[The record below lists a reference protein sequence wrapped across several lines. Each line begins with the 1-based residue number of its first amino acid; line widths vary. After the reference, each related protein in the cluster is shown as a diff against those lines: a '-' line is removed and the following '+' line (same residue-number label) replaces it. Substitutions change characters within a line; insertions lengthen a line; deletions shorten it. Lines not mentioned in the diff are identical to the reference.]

1 MRTTLFYALALFLL
15 PGCSSSKYQIVEP
28 QPQLS
33 LSTAAAVCEL
43 GENVSITLAVAQ
55 EGVDGNFSLSAFIRE
70 GKASLTLDGSDM
82 DTSGQWVQ
90 LSAKNARLVITPAQA
105 GDLLVSFQAKSP
117 DGEVSEQQDLKVTV
131 TAPSEITAEALCEAK
146 IVNPAADARIPV
158 QLHIQG
164 VPGADGK
171 FIVTPT
177 ISLGKG
183 KIFLNGNAVNG
194 QTCPVDADM
203 TFEYAPE
210 EIGEQ
215 ILEFEIAAEKASA
228 KARAYMDVVKNIVVT
243 SVVEGCFTIDGAG
256 EHNVEGET
264 VTLALVNEDLFNFEV
279 AGWYDTSGQLLSGE
293 ATYAFTLAR
302 DCITQL
308 EVRLKPRTVNI
319 TRQGIARIEFQYLVM
334 EGGRPVPKVA
344 YDYRTQYSADYKASE
359 PVKFYYEEYRLDRTK
374 IPPVGQRSTA
384 MPTITKG
391 ARNSTYLW
399 RCDEKFSVSIRPS
412 DNPGFKFHYNDR
424 YIESQTTKYHLPP
437 DITMMK

>member
-1 MRTTLFYALALFLL
+1 MRTTLFYALALLVSA
-15 PGCSSSKYQIVEP
+15 GCSSSKYRIVEP
-28 QPQLS
+28 TPQLS
-33 LSTAAAVCEL
+33 LSTVAAVCEL
-43 GENVSITLAVAQ
+43 GQAVSLTLAVSQ
-55 EGVDGNFSLSAFIRE
+55 EGIDGNFSLSAFIRE
-70 GKASLTLDGSDM
+70 GQAAITLDGSDM

-90 LSAKNARLVITPAQA
+90 LSAKNARLVVTPNQV
-105 GDLLVSFQAKSP
+105 GDLLISFQAKSP
-117 DGEVSEQQDLKVTV
+117 DGGISGQQDLKVTV
-131 TAPSEITAEALCEAK
+131 TAPSEIAAEALCKAK

-177 ISLGKG
+177 VSQGKG
-183 KIFLNGNAVNG
+183 KIFLNGYAVNG
-194 QTCPVDADM
+194 QASPVDADA

-215 ILEFEIAAEKASA
+215 ILEFEVSAAKASA

-264 VTLALVNEDLFNFEV
+264 VTLALVNDDLFNFEV

-293 ATYAFTLAR
+293 ATYALTLAR
-302 DCITQL
+302 DCITDI
-308 EVRLKPRTVNI
+308 EVRLKPRTVTI

-344 YDYRTQYSADYKASE
+344 YDYRTQYSACLLYTS
-359 PVKFYYEEYRLDRTK
+359 
-374 IPPVGQRSTA
+374 
-384 MPTITKG
+384 
-391 ARNSTYLW
+391 
-399 RCDEKFSVSIRPS
+399 PS
-412 DNPGFKFHYNDR
+412 PRD
-424 YIESQTTKYHLPP
+424 
-437 DITMMK
+437 

>member
-70 GKASLTLDGSDM
+70 GKATLTLDGSDM

-117 DGEVSEQQDLKVTV
+117 EGEVSEQQDLKVTV
-131 TAPSEITAEALCEAK
+131 TAPSEIAAEAVCEAK

-177 ISLGKG
+177 VSLGKG

-194 QTCPVDADM
+194 QACPVDADM

-215 ILEFEIAAEKASA
+215 ILEFEIAAGKASA
-228 KARAYMDVVKNIVVT
+228 KARVYMDVVKNIVVT
-243 SVVEGCFTIDGAG
+243 SVVEGCFTIDGVG

-293 ATYAFTLAR
+293 ATYALTLAR
-302 DCITQL
+302 DCITDI
-308 EVRLKPRTVNI
+308 EVRLKPRTVTI

-359 PVKFYYEEYRLDRTK
+359 PIKFYYEEYRLDRSK

-399 RCDEKFSVSIRPS
+399 RCDEKFAVSIRPG

-424 YIESQTTKYHLPP
+424 YIESQTTKYYLPS
-437 DITMMK
+437 DITMTR

>member
-1 MRTTLFYALALFLL
+1 MRTTLFYALALFVSA
-15 PGCSSSKYQIVEP
+15 GCSPSKYRIVEP
-28 QPQLS
+28 KPQLS
-33 LSTAAAVCEL
+33 LSTVATVCEL
-43 GENVSITLAVAQ
+43 GQAVSLSLAVSQ
-55 EGVDGNFSLSAFIRE
+55 EGVDGNFSLSAFIRQ
-70 GKASLTLDGSDM
+70 GQAAITLDGSDM

-90 LSAKNARLVITPAQA
+90 LSDRNARLVITPAQT

-131 TAPSEITAEALCEAK
+131 TAPSEITAEAVCEAK

-177 ISLGKG
+177 VSLGKG

-194 QTCPVDADM
+194 QACPVDADV

-215 ILEFEIAAEKASA
+215 ILEFEIAAGKASA

-243 SVVEGCFTIDGAG
+243 SVVEG
-256 EHNVEGET
+256 
-264 VTLALVNEDLFNFEV
+264 
-279 AGWYDTSGQLLSGE
+279 WYDPSGQLLSGE
-293 ATYAFTLAR
+293 ATYALTLAR
-302 DCITQL
+302 DCITDI
-308 EVRLKPRTVNI
+308 EVRLKPRTVTI

-359 PVKFYYEEYRLDRTK
+359 PVKFYYEEYRLDTSK
-374 IPPVGQRSTA
+374 IPPVGQKSA
-384 MPTITKG
+384 GMPTIPKG
-391 ARNSTYLW
+391 ATKSTFLW
-399 RCDEKFSVSIRPS
+399 RCDEKFSVSIRPA
-412 DNPGFKFHYNDR
+412 DNPGFKFNYNDR
-424 YIESQTTKYHLPP
+424 SVVSQTTKYYLPS
-437 DITMMK
+437 DITMTR

>member
-43 GENVSITLAVAQ
+43 GENVSLTLAVTQ

-90 LSAKNARLVITPAQA
+90 LAAKHARLVITPAQA

-131 TAPSEITAEALCEAK
+131 TAPSEIAAEAVCEAK

-164 VPGADGK
+164 VPDADGK
-171 FIVTPT
+171 FIVTPAV
-177 ISLGKG
+177 SQGKG
-183 KIFLNGNAVNG
+183 KIFLNGYAVNG
-194 QTCPVDADM
+194 QASPVDADA

-215 ILEFEIAAEKASA
+215 ILEFEVTAGKTSA

-243 SVVEGCFTIDGAG
+243 SSVEGCFTIKGAG
-256 EHNVEGET
+256 EHNTEGEK
-264 VTLALVNEDLFNFEV
+264 VTLALVNEELFNFEP
-279 AGWYDTSGQLLSGE
+279 AGWYDSTGQLLSNE
-293 ATYAFTLAR
+293 ATYALQLSR

-308 EVRLKPRTVNI
+308 QVRLKPRTVTI
-319 TRQGIARIEFQYLVM
+319 TRQGIAQVEFQYLVM
-334 EGGRPVPKVA
+334 EGGRPVPKVT

-359 PVKFYYEEYRLDRTK
+359 PIKFYYEEYRLDKSK
-374 IPPVGQRSTA
+374 IPPVGQKSFGI
-384 MPTITKG
+384 PTISKG

-399 RCDEKFSVSIRPS
+399 RCDKKFTVYLRPE
-412 DNPGFKFHYNDR
+412 DNPGFTFNKSR
-424 YIESQTTKYHLPP
+424 KYIESPSTRYMIP
-437 DITMMK
+437 DDVTIL

>member
-70 GKASLTLDGSDM
+70 GKATLTLDGSDM

-117 DGEVSEQQDLKVTV
+117 EGEVSEQQDLKVTV
-131 TAPSEITAEALCEAK
+131 TAPSEIAAEAVCEAK
-146 IVNPAADARIPV
+146 IVNPAAGARIPV

-177 ISLGKG
+177 VGLGKG
-183 KIFLNGNAVNG
+183 RIFLNGYAVNG
-194 QTCPVDADM
+194 QACPVDADA

-215 ILEFEIAAEKASA
+215 ILEFEIAAGKASA

-243 SVVEGCFTIDGAG
+243 SCVEGCFTIEGAG
-256 EHNVEGET
+256 EHNTEGEK
-264 VTLALVNEDLFNFEV
+264 VTLALVNEELFNFEP
-279 AGWYDTSGQLLSGE
+279 AGWYDPSGQLLSGE
-293 ATYAFTLAR
+293 ATYALTLAR
-302 DCITQL
+302 DCITDI
-308 EVRLKPRTVNI
+308 EVRLKPRTVTI

-359 PVKFYYEEYRLDRTK
+359 PIKFYYEEYRLDRSK

-399 RCDEKFSVSIRPS
+399 RCDEKFSVSIRPG

-424 YIESQTTKYHLPP
+424 YIESQTTKYYLPS
-437 DITMMK
+437 DITMTR

>member
-1 MRTTLFYALALFLL
+1 MRTTLFYALALFVSA
-15 PGCSSSKYQIVEP
+15 GCSPSKYRIVEP
-28 QPQLS
+28 KPQLS
-33 LSTAAAVCEL
+33 LSTVATVCEL
-43 GENVSITLAVAQ
+43 GQAVSLSLAVSQ
-55 EGVDGNFSLSAFIRE
+55 EGVDGNFSLSAFIRQ
-70 GKASLTLDGSDM
+70 GQAAITLDGSDM

-90 LSAKNARLVITPAQA
+90 LSDRNARLVITPAQT

-131 TAPSEITAEALCEAK
+131 TAPSEIAAEAVCEAK

-177 ISLGKG
+177 VSLGKG

-194 QTCPVDADM
+194 QACPVDADV

-215 ILEFEIAAEKASA
+215 ILEFEIAAGKASA

-243 SVVEGCFTIDGAG
+243 SVVEG
-256 EHNVEGET
+256 
-264 VTLALVNEDLFNFEV
+264 
-279 AGWYDTSGQLLSGE
+279 WYDPSGQLLSGE
-293 ATYAFTLAR
+293 ATYALTLAR
-302 DCITQL
+302 DCITDIQL
-308 EVRLKPRTVNI
+308 RLKPRTVTI

-359 PVKFYYEEYRLDRTK
+359 PVKFYYEEYRLDTSK
-374 IPPVGQRSTA
+374 IPPVGQKSA
-384 MPTITKG
+384 GMPTIPKG
-391 ARNSTYLW
+391 ATKSTFLW
-399 RCDEKFSVSIRPS
+399 RCDEKFSVSIRPA
-412 DNPGFKFHYNDR
+412 DNPGFKFNYNDR
-424 YIESQTTKYHLPP
+424 SVESQTTKYYLPS
-437 DITMMK
+437 DITMTR

>member
-1 MRTTLFYALALFLL
+1 MRTTLFYALALFVSA
-15 PGCSSSKYQIVEP
+15 GCSPSKYRIVEP
-28 QPQLS
+28 KPQLS
-33 LSTAAAVCEL
+33 LSTVATVCEL
-43 GENVSITLAVAQ
+43 GQAVSLSLAVSQ
-55 EGVDGNFSLSAFIRE
+55 EGVDGNFSLSAFIRQ
-70 GKASLTLDGSDM
+70 GQAAITLDGSDM

-90 LSAKNARLVITPAQA
+90 LSDRNARLVITPAQT

-131 TAPSEITAEALCEAK
+131 TAPSEIAAEAVCEAK

-177 ISLGKG
+177 VSLGKG

-194 QTCPVDADM
+194 QACPVDADV

-215 ILEFEIAAEKASA
+215 ILEFEVTAGKTSA

-243 SVVEGCFTIDGAG
+243 SSVEGCFTIKGAG
-256 EHNVEGET
+256 EHNTEGEK
-264 VTLALVNEDLFNFEV
+264 VTLALVNEELFNFEP
-279 AGWYDTSGQLLSGE
+279 AGWYDSTGQLLSNE
-293 ATYAFTLAR
+293 ATYALQLSR
-302 DCITQL
+302 DCITRL

-344 YDYRTQYSADYKASE
+344 YDYRTQYSTDYKASE
-359 PVKFYYEEYRLDRTK
+359 PIKFYYEEYRLDRSK

-399 RCDEKFSVSIRPS
+399 RCDEKFSVSIHPG

-424 YIESQTTKYHLPP
+424 YIESQTTKYYLPS
-437 DITMMK
+437 DITMTR

>member
-70 GKASLTLDGSDM
+70 GKATLTLDGSDM

-117 DGEVSEQQDLKVTV
+117 EGEVSEQQDLKVTV
-131 TAPSEITAEALCEAK
+131 TAPSEIAAEAVCEAK

-158 QLHIQG
+158 LLHIQG

-171 FIVTPT
+171 FIVTPAV
-177 ISLGKG
+177 SLGKG

-194 QTCPVDADM
+194 QACPVDADM

-215 ILEFEIAAEKASA
+215 ILEFEIAAGKASA
-228 KARAYMDVVKNIVVT
+228 KARVYMDVVKNIVVT
-243 SVVEGCFTIDGAG
+243 SVVEGCFTIDGVG

-293 ATYAFTLAR
+293 ATYALTLAR
-302 DCITQL
+302 DCITDI
-308 EVRLKPRTVNI
+308 EVRLKPRTVTI

-344 YDYRTQYSADYKASE
+344 YDYRTQYSTDYKASE
-359 PVKFYYEEYRLDRTK
+359 PIKFYYEEYRLDRSK

-399 RCDEKFSVSIRPS
+399 RCDEKFAVSIRPG

-424 YIESQTTKYHLPP
+424 YKESANTKYYLPP

>member
-70 GKASLTLDGSDM
+70 GKATLTLDGSDM

-117 DGEVSEQQDLKVTV
+117 EGEVSEQQDLKVTV
-131 TAPSEITAEALCEAK
+131 TAPSEIAAEAVCEAK

-158 QLHIQG
+158 LLHIQG

-171 FIVTPT
+171 FIVTPAV
-177 ISLGKG
+177 SLGKG

-194 QTCPVDADM
+194 QACPVDADM

-215 ILEFEIAAEKASA
+215 ILEFEIAAGKASA
-228 KARAYMDVVKNIVVT
+228 KARVYMDVVKNIVVT
-243 SVVEGCFTIDGAG
+243 SVVEGCFTIDGVG

-293 ATYAFTLAR
+293 ATYALTLAR
-302 DCITQL
+302 DCITDI
-308 EVRLKPRTVNI
+308 EVRLKPRTVTI

-424 YIESQTTKYHLPP
+424 YIESQTTKYYLPS
-437 DITMMK
+437 DVTMTR

>member
-70 GKASLTLDGSDM
+70 GKATLTLDGSDM

-117 DGEVSEQQDLKVTV
+117 EGEVSEQQDLKVTV
-131 TAPSEITAEALCEAK
+131 TAPSEIAAEAVCEAK

-177 ISLGKG
+177 VSLGKG

-194 QTCPVDADM
+194 QACPVDADV

-215 ILEFEIAAEKASA
+215 ILEFEIAAGKASA

-279 AGWYDTSGQLLSGE
+279 EGWYDPSGQLLSGE
-293 ATYAFTLAR
+293 ATYALTLAR
-302 DCITQL
+302 DCITDI
-308 EVRLKPRTVNI
+308 EVRLKPRTVTI

-359 PVKFYYEEYRLDRTK
+359 PIKFYYEEYRLDRSK

-399 RCDEKFSVSIRPS
+399 RCDEKFSVSIHPG

-424 YIESQTTKYHLPP
+424 YIESQTTKYYLPS
-437 DITMMK
+437 DITMTR

>member
-1 MRTTLFYALALFLL
+1 MRTTLFYALALFVSA
-15 PGCSSSKYQIVEP
+15 GCSSSKYQIVEP
-28 QPQLS
+28 KPQLS

-70 GKASLTLDGSDM
+70 GKATLTLDGSDM

-117 DGEVSEQQDLKVTV
+117 EGEVSEQQDLKVTV
-131 TAPSEITAEALCEAK
+131 TAPSEIAAEAVCEAK

-158 QLHIQG
+158 LLHIQG

-171 FIVTPT
+171 FIVTPAV
-177 ISLGKG
+177 SLGKG

-194 QTCPVDADM
+194 QACPVDADM

-215 ILEFEIAAEKASA
+215 ILEFEIAAGKASA
-228 KARAYMDVVKNIVVT
+228 KARVYMDVVKNIVVT
-243 SVVEGCFTIDGAG
+243 SVVEGCFTIDGVG

-293 ATYAFTLAR
+293 ATYALTLAR
-302 DCITQL
+302 DCITDI
-308 EVRLKPRTVNI
+308 EVRLKPRTVTI

-359 PVKFYYEEYRLDRTK
+359 PIKFYYEEYRLDRSK

-399 RCDEKFSVSIRPS
+399 RCDEKFSVSIHPG

-424 YIESQTTKYHLPP
+424 YIESQTTKYYLPS
-437 DITMMK
+437 DITMTR

>member
-43 GENVSITLAVAQ
+43 GENVSLTLAVTQ

-90 LSAKNARLVITPAQA
+90 LAAKHARLVITPAQA

-131 TAPSEITAEALCEAK
+131 TAPSEITAETVCEAK

-164 VPGADGK
+164 VPSADGK

-177 ISLGKG
+177 VSQGKG
-183 KIFLNGNAVNG
+183 KIFLNGYAVNG
-194 QTCPVDADM
+194 QASPVDADA

-215 ILEFEIAAEKASA
+215 ILEFEVTAGKTSA

-243 SVVEGCFTIDGAG
+243 SSVEGCFTIEGAG
-256 EHNVEGET
+256 EHNAEGEK
-264 VTLALVNEDLFNFEV
+264 VTLALVNEELFNFEP
-279 AGWYDTSGQLLSGE
+279 AGWYDSTGQLLSNE
-293 ATYAFTLAR
+293 ATYALQLSR

-308 EVRLKPRTVNI
+308 QVRLKPRTVTI
-319 TRQGIARIEFQYLVM
+319 TRQGIAQVEFQYLVM
-334 EGGRPVPKVA
+334 EGGRPVPKVT
-344 YDYRTQYSADYKASE
+344 YDYRTQYSADYKVSE
-359 PVKFYYEEYRLDRTK
+359 PIKFYYEEYRLDKSK
-374 IPPVGQRSTA
+374 IPPVGQKSFG
-384 MPTITKG
+384 MPTISKG

-399 RCDEKFSVSIRPS
+399 RCDKKFMVYLRPE
-412 DNPGFKFHYNDR
+412 DNPGFTFNKSR
-424 YIESQTTKYHLPP
+424 KYIESPSTRYMIP
-437 DITMMK
+437 DDVTIL

>member
-43 GENVSITLAVAQ
+43 GENVSLTLAVTQ

-90 LSAKNARLVITPAQA
+90 LAAKYARLVITPAQA

-131 TAPSEITAEALCEAK
+131 TAPSEITAEAVCEAK

-164 VPGADGK
+164 VPGADRK
-171 FIVTPT
+171 FIVTPAV
-177 ISLGKG
+177 SLGKG
-183 KIFLNGNAVNG
+183 KIFLNGYAVNG
-194 QTCPVDADM
+194 QTSPVDADA

-215 ILEFEIAAEKASA
+215 ILEFEVTAGKTSA

-243 SVVEGCFTIDGAG
+243 SSVEGCFTIEGAG
-256 EHNVEGET
+256 EHNTEGEMI
-264 VTLALVNEDLFNFEV
+264 TLALVNEELFNFEP
-279 AGWYDTSGQLLSGE
+279 AGWYDSTGQLLSNE
-293 ATYAFTLAR
+293 ATYALQLSR

-308 EVRLKPRTVNI
+308 QVRLKPRTVTI
-319 TRQGIARIEFQYLVM
+319 TRQGIAQVEFQYLVM
-334 EGGRPVPKVA
+334 ESGRPVPKVT

-359 PVKFYYEEYRLDRTK
+359 PIKFYYEEYRLDKSK
-374 IPPVGQRSTA
+374 IPPVGQKSFG
-384 MPTITKG
+384 MPTISKG

-399 RCDEKFSVSIRPS
+399 RCDKKFTVYLRPE
-412 DNPGFKFHYNDR
+412 DNPGFTFNKSR
-424 YIESQTTKYHLPP
+424 KYIESPSTRYMIP
-437 DITMMK
+437 DDVTIL

>member
-1 MRTTLFYALALFLL
+1 MRTTLFYALALFVSA
-15 PGCSSSKYQIVEP
+15 GCSSSKYQIVEP
-28 QPQLS
+28 TPQLS
-33 LSTAAAVCEL
+33 LSTVTAVCEL
-43 GENVSITLAVAQ
+43 GETVNLTLTVAQ
-55 EGVDGNFSLSAFIRE
+55 EGVGGNFSLSAFIRQ
-70 GKASLTLDGSDM
+70 GQAAIMLDGSDM

-90 LSAKNARLVITPAQA
+90 LAAKHARLVITPAQA

-117 DGEVSEQQDLKVTV
+117 EGEVSEQQDLKVTV
-131 TAPSEITAEALCEAK
+131 TAPSEITAEAVCEAK

-177 ISLGKG
+177 VSLGKG

-194 QTCPVDADM
+194 QACPVDADV

-215 ILEFEIAAEKASA
+215 ILEFEIAAGKASA

-279 AGWYDTSGQLLSGE
+279 EGWYDPSGQLLSGE
-293 ATYAFTLAR
+293 ATYALTLAR
-302 DCITQL
+302 DCITDI
-308 EVRLKPRTVNI
+308 EVRLKPRTVTI

-344 YDYRTQYSADYKASE
+344 YDYRTQYSTDYKASE
-359 PVKFYYEEYRLDRTK
+359 PIKFYYEEYRLDRSK

-399 RCDEKFSVSIRPS
+399 RCDEKFAVSIRPG

-424 YIESQTTKYHLPP
+424 YIESQTTKYYLPS
-437 DITMMK
+437 DITMTR

>member
-1 MRTTLFYALALFLL
+1 MRTTLFYALALLVSA
-15 PGCSSSKYQIVEP
+15 GCSSSKYRIVEP
-28 QPQLS
+28 TPQLS
-33 LSTAAAVCEL
+33 LSTVAAVCEL
-43 GENVSITLAVAQ
+43 GQAVSLTLAVSQ
-55 EGVDGNFSLSAFIRE
+55 EGIDGNFSLSAFIRE
-70 GKASLTLDGSDM
+70 GQAAITLDGSDM

-90 LSAKNARLVITPAQA
+90 LSAKNARLVVTPNQV

-117 DGEVSEQQDLKVTV
+117 DGGISGQQDLKVTV
-131 TAPSEITAEALCEAK
+131 TAPSEIAAEALCEAK

-171 FIVTPT
+171 FIVAPT
-177 ISLGKG
+177 VSQGKG
-183 KIFLNGNAVNG
+183 KIFLNGYAVNG
-194 QTCPVDADM
+194 QASPVDADA

-215 ILEFEIAAEKASA
+215 ILEFEVSA
-228 KARAYMDVVKNIVVT
+228 GSVTARARAYMDVVKNIVVT

-293 ATYAFTLAR
+293 ATYALTLAR
-302 DCITQL
+302 DCITDI
-308 EVRLKPRTVNI
+308 EVRLKPRTVTI

-359 PVKFYYEEYRLDRTK
+359 PIKFYYEEYRLDRSK
-374 IPPVGQRSTA
+374 IPPVGQRSTG
-384 MPTITKG
+384 MPTISKG

-399 RCDEKFSVSIRPS
+399 RCDEKFAVSIRPA
-412 DNPGFKFHYNDR
+412 DNPGFKFNYNDR
-424 YIESQTTKYHLPP
+424 SIESQTTKYYLPS
-437 DITMMK
+437 DVTMTR

>member
-1 MRTTLFYALALFLL
+1 MRTTLFYALALFVSA
-15 PGCSSSKYQIVEP
+15 GCSPSKYRIVEP
-28 QPQLS
+28 KPQLS
-33 LSTAAAVCEL
+33 LSTVATVCEL
-43 GENVSITLAVAQ
+43 GQAVSLSLAVSQ
-55 EGVDGNFSLSAFIRE
+55 EGVDGNFSLSAFIRQ
-70 GKASLTLDGSDM
+70 GQAAITLDGSDM

-90 LSAKNARLVITPAQA
+90 LSDRNARLVITPAQT

-131 TAPSEITAEALCEAK
+131 TAPSEIAAEAVCEAK

-177 ISLGKG
+177 VSLGKG

-194 QTCPVDADM
+194 QACPVDADV

-215 ILEFEIAAEKASA
+215 ILEFEIAAGKASA

-279 AGWYDTSGQLLSGE
+279 EGWYDPSGQLLSGE
-293 ATYAFTLAR
+293 ATYALTLAR
-302 DCITQL
+302 DCITDIQL
-308 EVRLKPRTVNI
+308 RLKPRTVTI

-344 YDYRTQYSADYKASE
+344 YDYRTQYSTDYKASE
-359 PVKFYYEEYRLDRTK
+359 PIKFYYEEYRLDRSK

-399 RCDEKFSVSIRPS
+399 RCDEKFSVSIRPG

-424 YIESQTTKYHLPP
+424 YIESANTKYYLPP

>member
-1 MRTTLFYALALFLL
+1 MRTTLFYALALFVSA
-15 PGCSSSKYQIVEP
+15 GCSSSKYQIVEP
-28 QPQLS
+28 TPQLS
-33 LSTAAAVCEL
+33 LSTVTAVCEL
-43 GENVSITLAVAQ
+43 GETVNITLTVAQ

-70 GKASLTLDGSDM
+70 GKATLTLDGSDM

-90 LSAKNARLVITPAQA
+90 LAAKHARLVITPAQA

-131 TAPSEITAEALCEAK
+131 TAPSEITAEAVCEAK

-177 ISLGKG
+177 VSLGKG

-194 QTCPVDADM
+194 QACPVDADV

-215 ILEFEIAAEKASA
+215 ILEFEIAAGKASA

-279 AGWYDTSGQLLSGE
+279 EGWYDPSGQLLSGE
-293 ATYAFTLAR
+293 ATYALTLAR
-302 DCITQL
+302 DCITDIQL
-308 EVRLKPRTVNI
+308 RLKPRTVTI

-359 PVKFYYEEYRLDRTK
+359 PIKFYYEEYRLDRSK

-399 RCDEKFSVSIRPS
+399 RCDEKFSVSIHPG

-424 YIESQTTKYHLPP
+424 YIESANTKYYLPP

>member
-70 GKASLTLDGSDM
+70 GKATLTLDGSDM

-117 DGEVSEQQDLKVTV
+117 EGEVSEQQDLKVTV
-131 TAPSEITAEALCEAK
+131 TAPSEIAAEAVCEAK

-158 QLHIQG
+158 LLHIQG

-171 FIVTPT
+171 FIVTPAV
-177 ISLGKG
+177 SLGKG

-194 QTCPVDADM
+194 QACPVDADM

-215 ILEFEIAAEKASA
+215 ILEFEIAAGKASA
-228 KARAYMDVVKNIVVT
+228 KARVYMDVVKNIVVT
-243 SVVEGCFTIDGAG
+243 SVVEGCFTIDGVG

-293 ATYAFTLAR
+293 ATYALTLAR
-302 DCITQL
+302 D
-308 EVRLKPRTVNI
+308 
-319 TRQGIARIEFQYLVM
+319 
-334 EGGRPVPKVA
+334 
-344 YDYRTQYSADYKASE
+344 
-359 PVKFYYEEYRLDRTK
+359 
-374 IPPVGQRSTA
+374 
-384 MPTITKG
+384 
-391 ARNSTYLW
+391 
-399 RCDEKFSVSIRPS
+399 
-412 DNPGFKFHYNDR
+412 
-424 YIESQTTKYHLPP
+424 
-437 DITMMK
+437 

>member
-1 MRTTLFYALALFLL
+1 MRTTLFYALALLVSA
-15 PGCSSSKYQIVEP
+15 GCSSSKYRIVEP
-28 QPQLS
+28 TPQLS
-33 LSTAAAVCEL
+33 LSTVAAVCEL
-43 GENVSITLAVAQ
+43 GQAVSLTLAVSQ
-55 EGVDGNFSLSAFIRE
+55 EGIDGNFSLSAFIRE
-70 GKASLTLDGSDM
+70 GQAAITLDGSDM

-90 LSAKNARLVITPAQA
+90 LPAKNARLVVTPNQV

-117 DGEVSEQQDLKVTV
+117 DGGISGQQDLKVTV
-131 TAPSEITAEALCEAK
+131 TAPSEIAAEALCEAK

-164 VPGADGK
+164 VPSADGK

-177 ISLGKG
+177 VSQGKG
-183 KIFLNGNAVNG
+183 KIFLNGYAVNG
-194 QTCPVDADM
+194 QASPVDADA

-215 ILEFEIAAEKASA
+215 ILEFEVSA
-228 KARAYMDVVKNIVVT
+228 GSITARARAYMDVVKDIVVT

-264 VTLALVNEDLFNFEV
+264 VTLALVNDESFNFEV

-293 ATYAFTLAR
+293 ATYALTLAR
-302 DCITQL
+302 DCITDIQL
-308 EVRLKPRTVNI
+308 RLKPRTVTI

-359 PVKFYYEEYRLDRTK
+359 PIKFYYEEYRLDRSK

-399 RCDEKFSVSIRPS
+399 RCDEKFSVSIRPA
-412 DNPGFKFHYNDR
+412 DNPGFKFNYNDR
-424 YIESQTTKYHLPP
+424 SIESQTTKYYLPS
-437 DITMMK
+437 DVAMTR

>member
-70 GKASLTLDGSDM
+70 GKATLTLDGSDM

-117 DGEVSEQQDLKVTV
+117 EGEVSEQQDLKVTV
-131 TAPSEITAEALCEAK
+131 TAPSEIAAEAVCEAK
-146 IVNPAADARIPV
+146 IVNPAAGARIPV

-171 FIVTPT
+171 FI
-177 ISLGKG
+177 
-183 KIFLNGNAVNG
+183 G
-194 QTCPVDADM
+194 QACPVDADA

-215 ILEFEIAAEKASA
+215 ILEFEIAAGKASA

-243 SVVEGCFTIDGAG
+243 SCVEGCFTIDGAG

-293 ATYAFTLAR
+293 ATYALTLAR
-302 DCITQL
+302 DCITGI
-308 EVRLKPRTVNI
+308 EVRLKPRTVTI

-359 PVKFYYEEYRLDRTK
+359 PIKFYYEEYRLDRSK

-384 MPTITKG
+384 IPTITKG

-399 RCDEKFSVSIRPS
+399 RCDEKFSVSIRPG
-412 DNPGFKFHYNDR
+412 DNPGFKFNYNDR
-424 YIESQTTKYHLPP
+424 SVESQTTKYYLPS
-437 DITMMK
+437 DITMTR

>member
-1 MRTTLFYALALFLL
+1 MRTTLFYALALFVSA
-15 PGCSSSKYQIVEP
+15 GCSSSKYQIVEP
-28 QPQLS
+28 KPQLS

-70 GKASLTLDGSDM
+70 GKATLTLDGSDM

-131 TAPSEITAEALCEAK
+131 TAPSEITAEAVCEAK

-171 FIVTPT
+171 FIVTPAV
-177 ISLGKG
+177 SLGKG

-194 QTCPVDADM
+194 QACPVDADV

-215 ILEFEIAAEKASA
+215 ILEFEIAAGKASA

-256 EHNVEGET
+256 EHNIEGET
-264 VTLALVNEDLFNFEV
+264 VTLKLVNDELFNFEV
-279 AGWYDTSGQLLSGE
+279 EGWYDTSGQLLSDE
-293 ATYAFTLAR
+293 ATYALTLAR

-344 YDYRTQYSADYKASE
+344 YDYRTQYSTDYKASE
-359 PVKFYYEEYRLDRTK
+359 PIKFYYEEYRLDRSK

-399 RCDEKFSVSIRPS
+399 RCDEKFAVSIRPG

-424 YIESQTTKYHLPP
+424 YIESANTKYYLPP

>member
-70 GKASLTLDGSDM
+70 GKATLTLDGSDM

-117 DGEVSEQQDLKVTV
+117 EGEVSEQQDLKVTV
-131 TAPSEITAEALCEAK
+131 TAPSEIAAEAVCEAK

-158 QLHIQG
+158 LLHIQG

-171 FIVTPT
+171 FIVTPAV
-177 ISLGKG
+177 SLGKG

-194 QTCPVDADM
+194 QACPVDADM

-215 ILEFEIAAEKASA
+215 ILEFEIAAGKASA
-228 KARAYMDVVKNIVVT
+228 KARVYMDVVKNIVVT
-243 SVVEGCFTIDGAG
+243 SVVEGCFTIDGVG

-293 ATYAFTLAR
+293 ATYALTLAR
-302 DCITQL
+302 DCITDI
-308 EVRLKPRTVNI
+308 EVRLKPRTVTI

-334 EGGRPVPKVA
+334 EGGRPGVAMTTSAPKVKPFFSCSK
-344 YDYRTQYSADYKASE
+344 RTPS
-359 PVKFYYEEYRLDRTK
+359 F
-374 IPPVGQRSTA
+374 PP
-384 MPTITKG
+384 
-391 ARNSTYLW
+391 
-399 RCDEKFSVSIRPS
+399 
-412 DNPGFKFHYNDR
+412 
-424 YIESQTTKYHLPP
+424 
-437 DITMMK
+437 